1 MTKETMT
8 IHQALC
14 ELKTLDARINSAIDG
29 NNYVFANKHAN
40 TKVGGVEIGKICDEI
55 KARYEQANDLI
66 RRRDA
71 LKRAV
76 VLSNAVTQVTID
88 GQHYT
93 VAEAIELKNHQIPI
107 LKKILNRMTM
117 MQEFARREADRS
129 NGDALEGRADGYIRS
144 LYGDK
149 TDLKNMGDDIRRTR
163 DEFIKQQ
170 TVEIVD
176 PLDITARMK
185 ELEDRINGFVVNIDS
200 ALSVSN
206 ALTSIEIEY

>member
-1 MTKETMT
+1 MT

-14 ELKTLDARINSAIDG
+14 ELKTLDSRILSAIEA
-29 NNYVFANKHAN
+29 NSYVFANKHAN

-55 KARYEQANDLI
+55 KAKYDQANDLI

-71 LKRAV
+71 IKRTV
-76 VLSNAVTQVTID
+76 VLSNAATMVTID
-88 GQHYT
+88 GQQYT

-107 LKKILNRMTM
+107 LQRILKK
-117 MQEFARREADRS
+117 MQMQLEYARREADRS
-129 NGDALEGRADGYIRS
+129 NGDALEARADGYIKS

-149 TDLKNMGDDIRRTR
+149 TDLKNMSEEIRKTR
-163 DEFIKQQ
+163 EEFIRQQ

-185 ELEDRINGFVVNIDS
+185 ELEDRINGFIVNIDS

>member
-14 ELKTLDARINSAIDG
+14 ELKTLDSRILSAIEA
-29 NNYVFANKHAN
+29 NSYVFANKHAN

-55 KARYEQANDLI
+55 KAKYDQANDLI

-71 LKRAV
+71 IKRTV
-76 VLSNAVTQVTID
+76 VLSNAATMVTID
-88 GQHYT
+88 GQQYT

-107 LKKILNRMTM
+107 LQRILKK
-117 MQEFARREADRS
+117 MQMQLEYARREADRS
-129 NGDALEGRADGYIRS
+129 NGDALEARADGYIKS

-149 TDLKNMGDDIRRTR
+149 TDLKNMSEEIRKTR
-163 DEFIKQQ
+163 EEFIRQQ

-185 ELEDRINGFVVNIDS
+185 ELEDRINGFIVNIDS